1 MAEDEFGR
9 GAKIMEAS
17 DRTRKEKARE
27 ARISHFS
34 LVLTFLSV
42 SPGNE
47 YPDINV
53 PT

>member
-1 MAEDEFGR
+1 MNEEAGGEKNGGSDGR
-9 GAKIMEAS
+9 RS
-17 DRTRKEKARE
+17 EKARE
-27 ARISHFS
+27 GRISHVS

-53 PT
+53 PN